1 MACNFKKSDFSY
13 NILIIDV
20 PLCSGNSGAE
30 KPAREKSQLLIF
42 ISTGRM
48 LAVYLFRA
56 TSGAHHQEGLVMTLT
71 ASSSSRA
78 VTNSPVVVALDYHN
92 RDAALAFV
100 DKIDPRDCR
109 LKVGKE
115 MFTLFG
121 PQFVRELQQRG
132 FDIFLDLKFHDIPN
146 TAAHAVAAAA
156 DLGVWMVNVHA
167 SGGARMM
174 TAAREALVPFG
185 KDAPLLIAVT
195 VLTSMEASDLADL
208 GVTLSPADYAERL
221 AALTQKCGL
230 DGVVCS
236 AQEAVRFKQVFG
248 QEFKLVTP
256 GIRPQGSEAGD
267 QRRIMTPEQAL
278 AAGVDYMVIGRP
290 VTQSVDPA
298 QTLKAIN
305 ASLQRSA

>member
-1 MACNFKKSDFSY
+1 
-13 NILIIDV
+13 
-20 PLCSGNSGAE
+20 
-30 KPAREKSQLLIF
+30 
-42 ISTGRM
+42 
-48 LAVYLFRA
+48 
-56 TSGAHHQEGLVMTLT
+56 
-71 ASSSSRA
+71 
-78 VTNSPVVVALDYHN
+78 
-92 RDAALAFV
+92 
-100 DKIDPRDCR
+100 
-109 LKVGKE
+109 E

-121 PQFVRELQQRG
+121 PQFVRELQQRD

-174 TAAREALVPFG
+174 AAAREALVPFG

-195 VLTSMEASDLADL
+195 VLTSMEACDLADL

-256 GIRPQGSEAGD
+256 GIRPQGSDAGD

>member
-1 MACNFKKSDFSY
+1 
-13 NILIIDV
+13 
-20 PLCSGNSGAE
+20 
-30 KPAREKSQLLIF
+30 
-42 ISTGRM
+42 
-48 LAVYLFRA
+48 
-56 TSGAHHQEGLVMTLT
+56 MTLT

-92 RDAALAFV
+92 RDDALAFV

-195 VLTSMEASDLADL
+195 VLTSIEASDLADL

-236 AQEAVRFKQVFG
+236 AQEAARFKQVFG

-267 QRRIMTPEQAL
+267 QRRIMTPEQAS

-290 VTQSVDPA
+290 ITQSVDPA